1 MNKMKYIL
9 ITFVIASLLFAD
21 ETVKNSYSELQPET
35 QHKRVTQLL
44 AHLLSKNH
52 YKKLPLDDSLSSDVF
67 DRYLEKLDYNRAHFL
82 KSDIESFEKY
92 RYQFDDFLLA
102 GHLAPAYEIFNVY
115 QKRFDSHL
123 KYTENRITQPFD
135 FTRDEYLMI
144 KREDAP
150 WALNDQELQEVWRK
164 RIKYQALDLKLAG
177 KDSAGIIETLE
188 KRHENLARRMSQ
200 YQSEDVYQL
209 FMNSFSESYDPHT
222 TYFSPKNF
230 DNFKIAMSQ
239 SFEGIGARLTTRGEH
254 TIVVEIITGGP
265 ADKSQDLHPNDKIT
279 AVGQG
284 DDEEL
289 VDVIGWR
296 IDDVVQLIRGKKST
310 AVRLQLIRA
319 DDTEDAPRDTLAL
332 VREKVNIEDQ
342 TAKSKLIEIEHEGR
356 QFTFGVIDL
365 PTFYS
370 DFEGMRKG
378 LKDYNSTTR
387 DVKNLILE
395 MDHSKVNGIIIDLR
409 GNGGGFLNEAIDLT
423 GLFIEKGP
431 VVQVKNSTGK
441 VDVEWDTDPSV
452 IYDGP
457 LAVLVDRISASA
469 SEIFAAAIQDY
480 NRGIIIGAQTFGK
493 GTVQNAIDLNRF
505 MKSDPKLG
513 QIKMTIAKF
522 YRINGGST
530 QHVGVIPDVAFPSR
544 YAHMDI
550 GESSQPN
557 ALLWDQI
564 KPVKY
569 DLYGNIDAYIPNLV
583 AGFHS
588 RTSQN
593 EEYEELLESIEK
605 MRENQERTK
614 ISLNENQR
622 REEREKNKEKK
633 AEAPADSTN
642 IDANDQDIDLM
653 LTESGHILGDFILM
667 KKEQRTGKK

>member
-1 MNKMKYIL
+1 MYKMKYIL
-9 ITFVIASLLFAD
+9 LTFVIASLLFAD
-21 ETVKNSYSELQPET
+21 ETIKKSYSELQPET

-52 YKKLPLDDSLSSDVF
+52 YKKLALDDSLSSEIF
-67 DRYLEKLDYNRAHFL
+67 DRYLEKLDYNHANFL

-102 GHLAPAYEIFNVY
+102 GYLAPAYEIFNVY
-115 QKRFDSHL
+115 QQRFDSRL
-123 KYTENRITQPFD
+123 KYTENRIGQPFN
-135 FTRDEYLMI
+135 FARDEYIMTE
-144 KREDAP
+144 REDAP
-150 WALNDQELQEVWRK
+150 WASNEEELHEIWRK

-188 KRHENLARRMSQ
+188 KRQENLARRMSQ

-209 FMNSFSESYDPHT
+209 FMNSFTESYDPHT
-222 TYFSPKNF
+222 TYFSPKTF

-254 TIVVEIITGGP
+254 TVVVEIITGGP

-296 IDDVVQLIRGKKST
+296 IDDVVQLIRGKKNT
-310 AVRLQLIRA
+310 KVRLQLIRA
-319 DDTEDAPRDTLAL
+319 NDAEAAPRDTLAL
-332 VREKVNIEDQ
+332 VRAKVNIEEQ

-370 DFEGMRKG
+370 DFDGMRG
-378 LKDYNSTTR
+378 GDKDYNSTTR
-387 DVKNLILE
+387 DVKNLIQK
-395 MDHSKVNGIIIDLR
+395 MDLSKVDGIIIDLR

-431 VVQVKNSTGK
+431 VVQVKNTTGS
-441 VDVEWDTDPSV
+441 VEVEWDTDPSV
-452 IYDGP
+452 TYEGP

-480 NRGIIIGAQTFGK
+480 NRGIIIGAQTYGK

-505 MKSDPKLG
+505 MKSNPKLG

-530 QHVGVIPDVAFPSR
+530 QHVGVIPDVTFPSR

-569 DLYGNIDAYIPNLV
+569 DLYGDIDAYLPNLI

-588 RTSQN
+588 RTSHN
-593 EEYEELLESIEK
+593 EKYEELLENIEK
-605 MRENQERTK
+605 MRENRERKK
-614 ISLNENQR
+614 ISLNEKQR
-622 REEREKNKEKK
+622 REEREKNKETMT
-633 AEAPADSTN
+633 EVGTDSTN
-642 IDANDQDIDLM
+642 TDADNPDNDLM
-653 LTESGHILGDFILM
+653 LTESGHILGDLIIMEKNQL
-667 KKEQRTGKK
+667 TGKK